1 MSDLF
6 SVSTVSLH
14 VLSLSFLVEHRYR
27 RSILTLVRLYTS
39 SIVSSSCTTFSEKS
53 RISKTNDS
61 AEPFWDVPLGE
72 KKLDANFHDFCHCNF
87 FWYTKMSCTTSLLL
101 SNLLKFA

>member
-14 VLSLSFLVEHRYR
+14 VLSLSFLVEQRYR

-39 SIVSSSCTTFSEKS
+39 SIVSSSCTSFSEKS
-53 RISKTNDS
+53 RILKKNDS
-61 AEPFWDVPLGE
+61 AEPFGDVPLG
-72 KKLDANFHDFCHCNF
+72 KKS
-87 FWYTKMSCTTSLLL
+87 WMPISMTSVILISFGTHRCLVPPPCCCRTC
-101 SNLLKFA
+101 